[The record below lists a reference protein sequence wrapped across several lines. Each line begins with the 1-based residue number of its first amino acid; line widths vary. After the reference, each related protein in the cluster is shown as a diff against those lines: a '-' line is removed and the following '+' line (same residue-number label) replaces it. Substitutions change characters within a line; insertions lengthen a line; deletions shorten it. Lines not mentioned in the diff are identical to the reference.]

1 MGDMAG
7 EHPAPAGKRTRKR
20 DSLLLMASMRAAGD
34 YARETQPIRIRNL
47 SPTGLMADS
56 ELDYDQGATVELD
69 IRGVGLVEG
78 EIVWVREGRM
88 GITFKSVIDPKKA
101 RRQVVSGND
110 DNLRKLV
117 DIGRVRRPG
126 LRID

>member
-7 EHPAPAGKRTRKR
+7 ETPAPVGKRTRKR

-34 YARETQPIRIRNL
+34 YARQTQPIRIRNL

-56 ELDYDQGATVELD
+56 ELDYDQGAIVEVE
-69 IRGVGLVEG
+69 IRGVGTVGG

-88 GITFKSVIDPKKA
+88 GITFNTVIDPKLA
-101 RRQVVSGND
+101 RRPVASGSD
-110 DNLRKLV
+110 ENLRKLV
-117 DIGRVRRPG
+117 DLGRVRRPG

>member
-1 MGDMAG
+1 MAG

-34 YARETQPIRIRNL
+34 YARQTQPIRIRNL

-88 GITFKSVIDPKKA
+88 GITFKGVIDPKKA